1 MATIEDSNKLT
12 IYKGT
17 DTDYAF
23 IPLDFSEGTYYDF
36 TNGIIYN
43 DASVYMKN
51 IKHDSDLY
59 DLIKHSIIDVS
70 AIRDN
75 TVDSL
80 NYTISINDGTYN
92 INGYLANKML
102 THIIKLY
109 YIENFKYTLDVS
121 QYTIENGEKID
132 TSTRGNTYMFTI
144 TPGLKQEVIDNIT
157 VSSQT
162 PPETG
167 GSSGE
172 TEDPNKKYD
181 IVFSVDGNQTLSLT
195 RIGATNNYKLGGTL
209 IIKYEQSDNSIKGDG
224 GTINTNGNTYEFLI
238 YLGSEQKKVEVQK
251 FDGYNGT
258 KDLWEGEIKI
268 DLDKIEPPINYTL
281 TPGSTINCE
290 LHMNISKDVPIFS
303 RHGSRLNSYIAET
316 NYGQDASNNYIF
328 KLNDIYATNT
338 LNAYFLQSNIGY
350 YETWLWTVLNVMG
363 TNNHVSGIFIIIS
376 DKIFADKPIL
386 IFNLHREDVPIFNN
400 NFKVNSTKYNSIFT
414 SPLIN
419 NEAAKLDGPP
429 IFLYDEN
436 DKQTKIIDVSTDNN
450 IFNENYFKHKD
461 GNEFNVNIEYNKN
474 IINLNHYKDLMYEYS
489 QDKSTHYCG
498 TQLTNADLCAY
509 EGKTFNVVYEV
520 WSYETI
526 NDDFQPSI
534 NKPIENKDDEY
545 VLKAM
550 NQSSNINGEID
561 NIDQGTDTDGKIPI
575 TPVPWKYSEKV
586 TQYKLYSFKLS
597 KTDPTTGV
605 YEYTFVD

>member
-1 MATIEDSNKLT
+1 MATTKDSNKLT
-12 IYKGT
+12 IYKGENE
-17 DTDYAF
+17 DYAF
-23 IPLDFSEGTYYDF
+23 IPLDVSESTYYDF
-36 TNGIIYN
+36 TNSIIYN

-51 IKHDSDLY
+51 IKPDSDLY

-70 AIRDN
+70 AIRDD
-75 TVDSL
+75 TVP
-80 NYTISINDGTYN
+80 TISINDGTYN
-92 INGYLANKML
+92 IDGYLANKMR

-121 QYTIENGEKID
+121 QYTIENGENINALK
-132 TSTRGNTYMFTI
+132 RGNTYMFTI
-144 TPGLKQEVIDNIT
+144 TPELKQEVIDNIT

-258 KDLWEGEIKI
+258 KDLWEGAIKI

-303 RHGSRLNSYIAET
+303 RHGSRLNSYIAQT

-328 KLNDIYATNT
+328 KLNDISAPNT

-350 YETWLWTVLNVMG
+350 YETWLQTVLNVMG
-363 TNNHVSGIFIIIS
+363 TNNYVSGIFIIIS

-386 IFNLHREDVPIFNN
+386 IFNLLREDVPIFNN

-419 NEAAKLDGPP
+419 NEGVKLDGPP

-450 IFNENYFKHKD
+450 IFNEKYFKHKD

-498 TQLTNADLCAY
+498 TQLTNADLSAY

-520 WSYETI
+520 WSYESI
-526 NDDFQPSI
+526 NEDFQPSI

-597 KTDPTTGV
+597 KTDPTTGI
-605 YEYTFVD
+605 YEYIFVD